1 MDGNIN
7 VEVLKTLYNQE
18 KDKLKELKEKLD
30 EVFKKRELL
39 QGDLDFLR
47 NEFSFY
53 LNEKINIHDEQR
65 KLYDKIERK
74 ELILT
79 FTLLILIIFSSLVLG
94 VCSTGLIATI
104 LGKVLRFIG
113 KINQLSI
120 CIVLV
125 TTFLSWIGVA
135 IVIFRLLDEKIMKKI
150 DMYIE
155 SSKEKL
161 INSEQYRG
169 LEFKKSEADE
179 QVRNVGK
186 DLHEAE
192 LREEELKILY
202 DELNEQYKKGKEFV
216 NYLDRQINL
225 TEMTTSLSRGLRNDI
240 NQ

>member
-1 MDGNIN
+1 MEENIN

-30 EVFKKRELL
+30 EAFKKRELL

-47 NEFSFY
+47 NQFSFY
-53 LNEKINIHDEQR
+53 LNEKTNIHDEQR

-74 ELILT
+74 ESILT

-120 CIVLV
+120 CIALV
-125 TTFLSWIGVA
+125 TTILSGIGVT
-135 IVIFRLLDEKIMKKI
+135 IVIFRLLAEKIMEKI

-169 LEFKKSEADE
+169 LESLKSAADE

-186 DLHEAE
+186 DLYEAE
-192 LREEELKILY
+192 LREEELKISY

-216 NYLDRQINL
+216 DYLDRQINP

-240 NQ
+240 N